1 MVTNEELSVVTPA
14 DWIPGPQQGSWTYN
28 DYAALPNDGH
38 HYEIVN
44 GVLLMA
50 PAPTP
55 DHQSIVAWLTYYLLA
70 HVELGRLGRVL
81 PGPVDVE
88 LGPKDVF
95 QPDVVVLLNAHL
107 DRIAEKRIIG
117 APDLAVEVASP
128 STATIDRITKYEI
141 YARYDIPEYW
151 IVKPIQRTVEVL
163 VLQNRE
169 YRSLGIF
176 QGHQTL
182 PSRILP
188 DLSVRVGQFFV

>member
-14 DWIPGPQQGSWTYN
+14 DWVPGPPQGSWTYD
-28 DYAALPNDGH
+28 DYAALPDDGH
-38 HYEIVN
+38 RYEIVN

-81 PGPVDVE
+81 PGPVDVV
-88 LGPKDVF
+88 LGPKNVY

-128 STATIDRITKYEI
+128 STATIDRITEYEI
-141 YARYDIPEYW
+141 YARYGIAEYW
-151 IVKPIQRTVEVL
+151 IVKPNQRTVEVL
-163 VLQNRE
+163 VLQDRE

-176 QGHQTL
+176 QGQQML

>member
-107 DRIAEKRIIG
+107 DRIAEKRIKG
-117 APDLAVEVASP
+117 APDLVVEVASP
-128 STATIDRITKYEI
+128 STAAIDRLTKYEI
-141 YARYDIPEYW
+141 YARYGIPEYW
-151 IVKPIQRTVEVL
+151 IVKPIQRTIEVL